1 MVFIVLAVI
10 VTVGLFVALGFGSV
24 KISQNGRVK
33 SQLSW
38 KIGKK
43 QLLSLFGLL
52 LAIGACISSVPTG
65 HTGIVTTFGRV
76 EEYTFEAGVHF
87 KLPWQEVVRMDNRN
101 QKGTLQMSCFSSDIQ
116 EVDVTYSINYQI
128 EKSNAQTIYRSIG
141 EAYYDTVMV
150 PRIQEA
156 VKSVIAQYTADE
168 LVESRND
175 LSTKIMEI
183 LTDDLASYN
192 IQVVSTAVEN
202 IDFTDAF
209 TAAVE
214 AKQVAAQNK
223 LQAQITQEQAIME
236 ESAAA
241 ERKVIE
247 ANAAAEVAK
256 IQAEADL
263 EVTKIQADAA
273 EYAGKKEAAK
283 NEAINKSL
291 TKELLQYFLVN
302 TWDGKLP
309 DTYVGGEGALS
320 ILDIAALQAGAQG
333 TDGTSGTSETPAE

>member
-1 MVFIVLAVI
+1 MGFIVLAGI
-10 VTVGLFVALGFGSV
+10 VTLGLFLALGFSSV

-33 SQLSW
+33 TQLSW
-38 KIGKK
+38 KANKK

-52 LAIGACISSVPTG
+52 LAVGACISSVPTG
-65 HTGIVTTFGRV
+65 HTGIVTTFGKV

-283 NEAINKSL
+283 NEALSKSL
-291 TKELLQYFLVN
+291 TKELLQYYLVEA
-302 TWDGKLP
+302 WDGNLP
-309 DTYVGGEGALS
+309 DTYVGGDGALS
-320 ILDIAALQAGAQG
+320 ILDIAALQAGAQ
-333 TDGTSGTSETPAE
+333 TKPTPAE

>member
-1 MVFIVLAVI
+1 MVFIVLAII

-320 ILDIAALQAGAQG
+320 ILDIAALQAGAQ
-333 TDGTSGTSETPAE
+333 TTETSETPAE

>member
-1 MVFIVLAVI
+1 MVFIVLAGI
-10 VTVGLFVALGFGSV
+10 VTVGLFLALGFSSV

-33 SQLSW
+33 TQLSW
-38 KIGKK
+38 KANKK

-52 LAIGACISSVPTG
+52 LAVGACISSVPTG
-65 HTGIVTTFGRV
+65 HTGIVTTFGKV

-87 KLPWQEVVRMDNRN
+87 KLPWQQVVRMDNRN

-175 LSTKIMEI
+175 LSNKIMEI
-183 LTDDLASYN
+183 LTDDLATYN

-223 LQAQITQEQAIME
+223 LQAQITQEQATME
-236 ESAAA
+236 ES
-241 ERKVIE
+241 
-247 ANAAAEVAK
+247 AAAEVAK

-273 EYAGKKEAAK
+273 EYAGQKEAAK
-283 NEAINKSL
+283 NEAISKSL
-291 TKELLQYFLVN
+291 TKELLQYYLVN

-309 DTYVGGEGALS
+309 DTYVGGNGALS
-320 ILDIAALQAGAQG
+320 ILDIAALEAGAQG
-333 TDGTSGTSETPAE
+333 ADGTSGASGTTDKPAE